1 MPDGTSSV
9 LVQGVR
15 RVRIDVWLH
24 HSPYGRVRGLAF
36 DESDRY
42 DERLEALARTA
53 LASFE
58 RCTKLSER
66 FGEDAYV
73 QALNIEQAGAAAEFL
88 VAPPEAPLAPRQ
100 NPLAKPD
107 PE

>member
-1 MPDGTSSV
+1 M
-9 LVQGVR
+9 
-15 RVRIDVWLH
+15 
-24 HSPYGRVRGLAF
+24 RGLAF

-66 FGEDAYV
+66 FGEDV
-73 QALNIEQAGAAAEFL
+73 RAGAQHRAGGCAGRL
-88 VAPPEAPLAPRQ
+88 SSPSLIPLAHGKIART
-100 NPLAKPD
+100 LD
-107 PE
+107 PELRLRKACQLPA